1 MIFPNESPL
10 LPLRVTQSDGE
21 EISGQGKVL
30 VVCSQGALDVFAS
43 RLNTQVRDSSSEL
56 EPQLVLSL
64 LRLLGKTE
72 ISDDPN
78 QF

>member
-1 MIFPNESPL
+1 MIFPNES
-10 LPLRVTQSDGE
+10 LRGSRGVTQSDGE

-64 LRLLGKTE
+64 LRLLGQ
-72 ISDDPN
+72 DRD
-78 QF
+78 